1 MNNGENIMHGLN
13 ILLLCSAV
21 FVAGVLFGMVIMAV
35 CAIAGKNNL
44 DDNSNDNDDTSEN
57 KNDTY

>member
-13 ILLLCSAV
+13 ILLLCGAV

-44 DDNSNDNDDTSEN
+44 DDDLDSSKNEEN
-57 KNDTY
+57 K

>member
-13 ILLLCSAV
+13 ILLLCGAV

-44 DDNSNDNDDTSEN
+44 DDDNINDSEN
-57 KNDTY
+57 EE